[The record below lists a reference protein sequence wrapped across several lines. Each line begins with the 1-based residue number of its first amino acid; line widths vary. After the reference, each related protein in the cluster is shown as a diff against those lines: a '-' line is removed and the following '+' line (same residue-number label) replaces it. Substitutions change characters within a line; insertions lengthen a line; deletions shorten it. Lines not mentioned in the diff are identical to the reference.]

1 MWYIIRIFVYM
12 SKEKLMTI
20 AEQTLF
26 WCYKRFGTPLKRQ
39 LPKIR
44 FVEDRRYTSRYG
56 DYNDR
61 VITIYL
67 NACNTPSLIIGT
79 VIHEYTHFLQMP
91 RRRDID
97 RYHKLSKKF
106 NYNTHPFEIEAEEYA
121 KFFAPH
127 VRKILQ

>member
-1 MWYIIRIFVYM
+1 
-12 SKEKLMTI
+12 
-20 AEQTLF
+20 
-26 WCYKRFGTPLKRQ
+26 
-39 LPKIR
+39 
-44 FVEDRRYTSRYG
+44 
-56 DYNDR
+56 
-61 VITIYL
+61 
-67 NACNTPSLIIGT
+67 
-79 VIHEYTHFLQMP
+79 MP